1 MPSAERRP
9 TRRVLRPAGL
19 TTACGAWSHVLVVDA
34 PGGGTLI
41 FVAGQTALAAD
52 GTVVGTGDFAAQFE
66 RTYANLGVALA
77 AAGAGYADI
86 ASLRTFLTR
95 DDDVERFVA
104 LRDAR
109 HRLLF
114 PAGDNPPNTLLV
126 VRRLALP
133 ELLIEIEAIAA
144 V

>member
-1 MPSAERRP
+1 M
-9 TRRVLRPAGL
+9 
-19 TTACGAWSHVLVVDA
+19 
-34 PGGGTLI
+34 
-41 FVAGQTALAAD
+41 AGQTALAAD
-52 GTVVGTGDFAAQFE
+52 GSVVGVSDFAAQLE
-66 RTYANLGVALA
+66 RAYANLGVALA

-86 ASLRTFLTR
+86 VSLRTFLTR
-95 DDDVERFVA
+95 DEDVEAFVA

-114 PAGDNPPNTLLV
+114 PAGDNPPNTLLA